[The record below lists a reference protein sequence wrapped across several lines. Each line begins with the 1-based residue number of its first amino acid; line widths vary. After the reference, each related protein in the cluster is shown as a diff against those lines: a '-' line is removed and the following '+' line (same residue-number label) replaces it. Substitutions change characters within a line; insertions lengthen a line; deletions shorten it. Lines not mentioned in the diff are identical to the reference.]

1 MTIRNPKA
9 NEQLCQP
16 RRSVEVLAC
25 AYIDAAGFRID
36 ALGLAGI
43 PLYAQQDINETGMT

>member
-1 MTIRNPKA
+1 MTIRNQKA

-16 RRSVEVLAC
+16 RRSVAAPMC
-25 AYIDAAGFRID
+25 AHIDATGFRFV

-43 PLYAQQDINETGMT
+43 PPYAQQDINETGMT

>member
-9 NEQLCQP
+9 KEQLCQP
-16 RRSVEVLAC
+16 RRSVAAPIC
-25 AYIDAAGFRID
+25 AHIGAASFSCV

-43 PLYAQQDINETGMT
+43 PPYAQQDINEAGMT

>member
-1 MTIRNPKA
+1 MTIRNQKA

-16 RRSVEVLAC
+16 RRSVAAPMC
-25 AYIDAAGFRID
+25 AHIDAAGFSFV

-43 PLYAQQDINETGMT
+43 PPYAQQDINETGMT

>member
-16 RRSVEVLAC
+16 RRSVAAPMC
-25 AYIDAAGFRID
+25 AHIDAAVFSFV

-43 PLYAQQDINETGMT
+43 PPYAQQDVNEAGMT

>member
-1 MTIRNPKA
+1 MTIHNQKA

-16 RRSVEVLAC
+16 RRPVCVHTC
-25 AYIDAAGFRID
+25 AYINATGFSIV

-43 PLYAQQDINETGMT
+43 SRDAQQDINETGMT

>member
-1 MTIRNPKA
+1 MTIRNQKA

-16 RRSVEVLAC
+16 RRSVAAPMGVH
-25 AYIDAAGFRID
+25 IDAAGFSLV

-43 PLYAQQDINETGMT
+43 PPYAQQDINETGMT